1 MTYILGLTGG
11 IASGKSTVSEFLKKK
26 GATVIDGDRIARQ
39 IVEPGTVGL
48 EKIKQTFGNE
58 IVKTNGKLDRGR
70 LGKNVF
76 ANKKHLK
83 QLNAIT
89 GPLIRQKVE
98 ELIDQSRKMKVK
110 LLVLEIPL
118 LFEGH
123 YEKYCDS
130 VMTVCVPY
138 SVQLKRLMKRNG
150 LNIDEAEKRIKSQM
164 SQAERNK
171 RADVVIDNSKQ
182 VEETLMQVI
191 EWLIMNKFA

>member
-11 IASGKSTVSEFLKKK
+11 IASGKSTVSAFLKQK
-26 GATVIDGDRIARQ
+26 GAVIIDGDVIAREV
-39 IVEPGTVGL
+39 VEPGTTGL
-48 EKIKQTFGNE
+48 TKLKSIFGESIIRTDGTLNR
-58 IVKTNGKLDRGR
+58 KL
-70 LGKNVF
+70 LGKTVF
-76 ANKKHLK
+76 RDKTQLAR
-83 QLNAIT
+83 LNAVV
-89 GPLIRQKVE
+89 GPLIRERIKA
-98 ELIDQSRKMKVK
+98 LIAQSRRLKYK

-130 VMTVCVPY
+130 VMAVSIPANIQVE
-138 SVQLKRLMKRNG
+138 RLMKRNN
-150 LNIDEAEKRIKSQM
+150 LSKEEAEYRINSQM

-182 VEETLMQVI
+182 VEETLAQVI